1 MYTPVAHAL
10 KEQLKKDAPDKI
22 DWTDKE
28 RALDA
33 LKEQLKKDAP
43 DKIDWTDK
51 ERALDAL
58 KAALVS
64 QPILYP
70 PVTSENHILYWD
82 ASTVGL
88 GGCMAQNIDGVAGS
102 YQVTTAQQGYNNI

>member
-1 MYTPVAHAL
+1 MYASVAYAL
-10 KEQLKKDAPDKI
+10 MENLKKN
-22 DWTDKE
+22 
-28 RALDA
+28 
-33 LKEQLKKDAP
+33 AP

-70 PVTSENHILYWD
+70 PVTSENHILYLD

-88 GGCMAQNIDGVAGS
+88 DGWLAQ
-102 YQVTTAQQGYNNI
+102 T